1 MSAGGHGA
9 RAPSSS
15 GAPRH
20 RALARRPRLLVAA
33 TFGLVVV
40 TDQVTKWLA
49 WRHLDGTLVNEGGYI
64 LLGSARSWF
73 AEPVPGAAA
82 NIVGLVLVVAG
93 VAVLLRRPR
102 RLEVIVAGALVAA
115 GWTSNLLDRFGL
127 HRWSAPGSARGVVDF
142 VPSGGVSRC
151 NVADLWIAAG
161 MLMLAAALV
170 RRRRA
175 RRR

>member
-1 MSAGGHGA
+1 VV
-9 RAPSSS
+9 RP
-15 GAPRH
+15 P
-20 RALARRPRLLVAA
+20 RRPWLVVA
-33 TFGLVVV
+33 TTSCLVVV

-73 AEPVPGAAA
+73 AEPGPGAAA
-82 NIVGLVLVVAG
+82 NVVGLGLVAAG
-93 VAVLLRRPR
+93 LAVLLRCPR
-102 RLEVIVAGALVAA
+102 RREVLMAGAFVAA
-115 GWTSNLLDRFGL
+115 GWASNLLDRFGL

-151 NVADLWIAAG
+151 NVADLWIAVG
-161 MLMLAAALV
+161 VLMFIVALV

-175 RRR
+175 QWR